1 MITTS
6 LRAAATRARNPRH
19 LPRFTIGNGP
29 SSGAMVVMVVL
40 GNCALAGCSDS
51 GSAAKH
57 GEGVGEAF
65 ATQALSV
72 CASAQKSKDGWSAAR
87 SRTPTPAPETSDLPE
102 VAVWLEEEVA
112 PTFDAWRDELT
123 ALGTPPT
130 GREAWAEVLT
140 AVTRIADLNTSQVDA
155 AKTRTRS
162 PLQRPPMRLVT
173 CSRNSN
179 ERLGRQGWRSVRCTR
194 TSRLA
199 ALLPGYMH
207 PRGPR
212 NCRDALTSA

>member
-1 MITTS
+1 ME
-6 LRAAATRARNPRH
+6 
-19 LPRFTIGNGP
+19 
-29 SSGAMVVMVVL
+29 VL
-40 GNCALAGCSDS
+40 GICALAGCRDS

-72 CASAQKSKDGWSAAR
+72 CASAQKSKDGWNAFPV
-87 SRTPTPAPETSDLPE
+87 TDFNPTAPETSALPE

-155 AKTRTRS
+155 AKAQDAVAFAEATNALGDVQ
-162 PLQRPPMRLVT
+162 PEL
-173 CSRNSN
+173 
-179 ERLGRQGWRSVRCTR
+179 ERASGEAGVAKC
-194 TSRLA
+194 A
-199 ALLPGYMH
+199 EVHA
-207 PRGPR
+207 
-212 NCRDALTSA
+212 D